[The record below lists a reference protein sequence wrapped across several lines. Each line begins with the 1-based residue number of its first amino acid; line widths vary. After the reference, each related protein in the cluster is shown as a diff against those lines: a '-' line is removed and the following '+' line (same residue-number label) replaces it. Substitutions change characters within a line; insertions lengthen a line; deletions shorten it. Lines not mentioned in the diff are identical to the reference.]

1 MSCLSIILDKD
12 NCSGLMNV
20 GAQRENLTLQLN
32 LLQTIQAKDCLR

>member
-20 GAQRENLTLQLN
+20 GAQRENLTLMQLN
-32 LLQTIQAKDCLR
+32 LLQTIQD